1 MANDNIQGWY
11 EPLFQG
17 TYLDYENWLCCEQ
30 QLVAIS
36 MGWTDH

>member
-1 MANDNIQGWY
+1 MANDNIQ
-11 EPLFQG
+11 EG
-17 TYLDYENWLCCEQ
+17 TYLDYENWLCFEQ